1 LAEPIGRIH
10 QATDRGAFGVRNPFE
25 LDQAKI
31 AEYEKKYK
39 DAVQPSLSE
48 DVQAVG
54 AFQRTGQYLLTVP
67 IIGQIGLVFYLLYQ
81 SFHKQRAGS
90 LPMNFLLAVT
100 PRKVHAFNYR
110 QGGYGKIKLKH
121 EVAVWERADIAV
133 ASTVDGAISSTVT
146 FHVSEDGEPRKIIC
160 NTGKL
165 SMNPWSASVLELL
178 RRDAGSGTPG
188 GADDAGSARTRI

>member
-1 LAEPIGRIH
+1 M
-10 QATDRGAFGVRNPFE
+10 RNPFE
-25 LDQAKI
+25 LDAAKV

-39 DAVQPSLSE
+39 DAVQPRLSE

-54 AFQRTGQYLLTVP
+54 AFQRTGQYLLTIP
-67 IIGQIGLVFYLLYQ
+67 IVGQIGLVFYLLYQ
-81 SFHKQRAGS
+81 SFNKRRGGS

-100 PRKVHAFNYR
+100 PEKVHAFKYR
-110 QGGYGKIKLKH
+110 QGGYGKIKVKH
-121 EVAVWERADIAV
+121 EVAVWQRSEIAV

-146 FHVSEDGEPRKIIC
+146 FHISEGGEPQKIVC

-178 RRDAGSGTPG
+178 GGRASG
-188 GADDAGSARTRI
+188 GARADGSDTGVGGGSAGA

>member
-1 LAEPIGRIH
+1 M
-10 QATDRGAFGVRNPFE
+10 RNPFE
-25 LDQAKI
+25 LDEAKI

-54 AFQRTGQYLLTVP
+54 AFQRTGQYLLTIP
-67 IIGQIGLVFYLLYQ
+67 IVGQIGLVFYLLYQ
-81 SFHKQRAGS
+81 SFNKQRAGS

-100 PRKVHAFNYR
+100 PRKVHAFKYR

-121 EVAVWERADIAV
+121 EVAVWDRAAIAV

-146 FHVSEDGEPRKIIC
+146 FHVSEGGEPQKIVC

-178 RRDAGSGTPG
+178 RG
-188 GADDAGSARTRI
+188 GAASGGDGGRADAASSEGAAPA